1 MKRTMTRFHG
11 TAALLAAALVLGFVL
26 AQGDG
31 PRARE
36 GRALLEYERNTIEVV
51 HAVGRS
57 VVTVSVEVQG
67 RPVGPLEGFGDDQ
80 APPSQ
85 DFFQQRPPQLQEG
98 TGSGFVI
105 DEDRRILTSY
115 HVVRLA
121 LAPRSVE
128 ARPGA
133 RVTVRLPG
141 MTESFPVRVVGA
153 NALYDLALL
162 EFEDPGALPEE
173 VRSVAPLAL
182 GDSDAIV
189 PGQKAI
195 AIGSP
200 FGFESTVTVGTVSG
214 LARRLVDVAEAD
226 LPFIQTDTAI
236 NPGSSGGP
244 LLDSSGA
251 VIGIN
256 TAILPG
262 STVGGPRG
270 FIGLGFA
277 VPSNVLKRVLPELA
291 EGGFVDIAARPRLGV
306 SAIGLDTYPESVR
319 TALGLP
325 ESGVMLI
332 EVEAGGPAEAAGLRG
347 ADGSI
352 TVSGRSLPTGGDVVT
367 RVDGVAVRAA
377 GDLQTAV
384 LARGSGDTLELSVW
398 RDGAVRLVVVRLAV
412 VPSGP

>member
-1 MKRTMTRFHG
+1 MTRLPY
-11 TAALLAAALVLGFVL
+11 AAVLLAATLLSGFAL
-26 AQGDG
+26 AQDEG
-31 PRARE
+31 PAAGE
-36 GRALLEYERNTIEVV
+36 ARALLEYERNTIEVV
-51 HAVGRS
+51 QAAARS

-67 RPVGPLEGFGDDQ
+67 RPIGPLEGFGDDQ

-85 DFFQQRPPQLQEG
+85 EFFQQRPPQLQEG

-105 DEDRRILTSY
+105 DEGHRILTNY

-133 RVTVRLPG
+133 RITVRLPG
-141 MTESFPVRVVGA
+141 MRESFPVRVVGA

-162 EFEDPGALPEE
+162 EFEDVDALPDE
-173 VRSVAPLAL
+173 VRGVAPLAL

-244 LLDSSGA
+244 LLDSSGE

-291 EGGFVDIAARPRLGV
+291 AGGFVDIAARPRLGV
-306 SAIGLDTYPESVR
+306 SAIGLDAYPDAVR

-325 ESGVMLI
+325 EAGVMLI

-352 TVSGRSLPTGGDVVT
+352 AVSGRSLPTGGDVVT
-367 RVDGVAVRAA
+367 RVDGVPVRAA
-377 GDLQTAV
+377 GDLQAAV
-384 LARGSGDTLELSVW
+384 LARASGDTLELSVW
-398 RDGAVRLVVVRLAV
+398 RGGELRLVVVRLAV